1 MYGNILEVS
10 KRSSKGGRVPIKI
23 ALLKIHEDLTETN
36 KNGLHWNEEFVANA
50 IESVK
55 SIPICAEFCTDKK
68 DVPLGHG
75 LTGVEVNAD
84 GLSEPVY
91 KNSETVGVIEDAEIQ
106 EIEIN
111 NSKIKA
117 LVGSGVLFF
126 QRYPNF
132 VKWVRQHYALGE
144 VDTSIE
150 IMGTAENNNKIVYL
164 EDEPKQEYRTPK
176 EFLFSGTAILSMS
189 PADDDAVIVEVAQKQ
204 DKEEKGMTE
213 QEIMK
218 IVQEA
223 IADLNTAQA
232 DADAK
237 IAEVN
242 SEMVEKDAKIA
253 ELETQVESANGQI
266 AEKDTQIAELNSK
279 IEELNATI
287 QENEKEKALG
297 KLDVALAGYSEEE
310 QKFAEAEINSYRE
323 DPLNGSLDAI
333 TSKICVGI
341 VAKQKE
347 DAKIAEQNADKHQ
360 DDIEDIF
367 SEVSSFEDEA
377 EEDISIF

>member
-23 ALLKIHEDLTETN
+23 VLLKIHDDPKETN
-36 KNGLHWNEEFVANA
+36 KNGLHWDETFVTNA
-50 IESVK
+50 IESAK
-55 SIPICAEFCTDKK
+55 SMPICAEFCTEDK

-75 LTGVEVNAD
+75 LTGVEANSD
-84 GLSEPVY
+84 GINEPVY

-106 EIEIN
+106 EIEVN

-117 LVGSGVLFF
+117 LVGSGVLFS

-132 VKWVRQHYALGE
+132 VKWVRQHHALGN

-150 IMGTAENNNKIVYL
+150 IMGTAENDNKIVYV
-164 EDEPKQEYRTPK
+164 EDEPKQEFRTPK
-176 EFLFSGTAILSMS
+176 DFLFSGTAILSIS
-189 PADDDAVIVEVAQKQ
+189 PADDDAVIVEVAEKQ
-204 DKEEKGMTE
+204 NKEEKSMTE

-218 IVQEA
+218 IVQDA

-297 KLDVALAGYSEEE
+297 KLDAALAGYSEEE

-377 EEDISIF
+377 EEDINIF